1 MHGYIYNLEKEL
13 PSIQAKT
20 LIIWGENDEW
30 IPLESGY
37 KFSKDLSNSTLVI
50 LPECGHIPQE
60 EKPEQTAKIIIDFI
74 EKGK

>member
-1 MHGYIYNLEKEL
+1 MIADIKN
-13 PSIQAKT
+13 QT

-37 KFSKDLSNSTLVI
+37 QFKNDLSNSELVI

-60 EKPEQTAKIIIDFI
+60 EKPEQTAKIIINFI
-74 EKGK
+74 ERDR